1 MLPSMCRNIYLLKQ
15 SIYLKELIISNWFK
29 KNHNQTKPNKLL
41 NEYNDR
47 KCHPFNSQAHI
58 VQAHL

>member
-15 SIYLKELIISNWFK
+15 SIYLKELIIRFK
-29 KNHNQTKPNKLL
+29 KKTNQTKTNKLL

-47 KCHPFNSQAHI
+47 KCHPLNSQEHI